1 MLTSTKLLVALVSI
15 DTSATKS
22 FVDVSMAEKLGY
34 IKYDRKEVLLAIKD
48 IKAHVVGELTARVV
62 IEGFELPLS
71 HVFGVV
77 EGLRHPVIIGMDI
90 IEPYEIILDMREG
103 KVKFRKYPP
112 TIEIV

>member
-1 MLTSTKLLVALVSI
+1 MVTRLIGKVILRAGGGVVEAEALF
-15 DTSATKS
+15 DTGATKS

-77 EGLRHPVIIGMDI
+77 EGPRPRKVP
-90 IEPYEIILDMREG
+90 IEFEII
-103 KVKFRKYPP
+103 
-112 TIEIV
+112 